1 MIMNNKKSLHG
12 DISDSPED
20 QEKLKG
26 DQAVLEL
33 PELKDIPGAGQP
45 GINPLFTPGN
55 TTASST
61 DEEGDE
67 LLDDNDDSPD
77 SNVTALEKKLL
88 SESFEPSYDR
98 DLPIQSLSL
107 DDRDEDGE
115 LLEQSGQD
123 NDLFGK
129 DLDDKLIEEEDEES
143 GIKNQQ

>member
-1 MIMNNKKSLHG
+1 MNNKKYLRG

-26 DQAVLEL
+26 DQAILEL
-33 PELKDIPGAGQP
+33 PELNDIPGAGHPQ
-45 GINPLFTPGN
+45 INPLFTPGN
-55 TTASST
+55 NTVSSA

-67 LLDDNDDSPD
+67 LLDENDVSPD
-77 SNVTALEKKLL
+77 TNVTALEKKLL
-88 SESFEPSYDR
+88 SDTFESSYDK

-115 LLEQSGQD
+115 LLEQSGQE

-143 GIKNQQ
+143 GIEGQQ

>member
-1 MIMNNKKSLHG
+1 MIMNNKKYLRG

-26 DQAVLEL
+26 DQAILEL
-33 PELKDIPGAGQP
+33 PELKDIPGVSHP

-55 TTASST
+55 TTSSSA

-67 LLDDNDDSPD
+67 LLDEHDDSPD
-77 SNVTALEKKLL
+77 TNVTALEKKLL
-88 SESFEPSYDR
+88 NEPFEPSYDR
-98 DLPIQSLSL
+98 DLPIQSLTL

-115 LLEQSGQD
+115 LLEETGQE

-143 GIKNQQ
+143 GMEGQQ

>member
-1 MIMNNKKSLHG
+1 MNNKKYLHG

-45 GINPLFTPGN
+45 EINPLFKPGD

-67 LLDDNDDSPD
+67 LLDENDVSPD
-77 SNVTALEKKLL
+77 TNVTALEKKLL
-88 SESFEPSYDR
+88 SEPFEPSYDR

-115 LLEQSGQD
+115 LLEETGQD

-143 GIKNQQ
+143 GMKNQQ